1 MIFYIPI
8 QLAPQTVLSWFIKEP
23 GIVNQGV
30 PNFRILFSTYILLG
44 FMLMVITMMQAMG
57 KASKASILVMLRQI
71 VLFIPLVIFLPKI
84 GGLGVAGVFVGP
96 PLTDLVVVV
105 LTAIMLVSEF
115 RNMTQL
121 TVQGK

>member
-57 KASKASILVMLRQI
+57 KASKAPQQI
-71 VLFIPLVIFLPKI
+71 YRLSHTHHTPM
-84 GGLGVAGVFVGP
+84 FVPTPHGESAQS
-96 PLTDLVVVV
+96 
-105 LTAIMLVSEF
+105 TAREPQ
-115 RNMTQL
+115 RTP
-121 TVQGK
+121 